1 MNDNYMKEVGSR
13 IRETRKRQ
21 GMTMKELGN
30 KIGLHESSVS
40 RIEKGE
46 SSIELNKLKE
56 IAKILGVSSAYLCGW
71 KTKEIEQV
79 ENIIK
84 NWNDI
89 VGEMYFSDSELQELA
104 NYAKYIISK
113 R

>member
-46 SSIELNKLKE
+46 N
-56 IAKILGVSSAYLCGW
+56 
-71 KTKEIEQV
+71 Q
-79 ENIIK
+79 
-84 NWNDI
+84 
-89 VGEMYFSDSELQELA
+89 
-104 NYAKYIISK
+104 
-113 R
+113 